1 MANLNNALQE
11 LRAELSRARLHVA
24 KLDKAITVIESLN
37 GSGTSRNI
45 NQPKRIISAA
55 SRRKMAQAQKT
66 RWARLG
72 KDRSQRATGSVIRK
86 VIRCRHRPAGRS
98 RRHSG
103 RGGRRFGGEE
113 EGSVEPRT
121 REGKMI
127 PPTYKPKKKFMQLA
141 IAEAKRARDRGDYPI
156 GAVITR
162 VIGKREVVIASAG
175 NRVKTSGS
183 SIKHVELET
192 LKYVSSGYGRYLP
205 DFVLYSTHE
214 PCAMCAGACVWSKIG
229 AVVFGVSQEDITAYG
244 KKHGTEEF
252 KWRACLISCKFV
264 LEKGGLHI
272 PVFGKFLRPGVPKVV
287 RISGLLTCY
296 RERDAFHSNGGSS
309 EFATSLR
316 YARACSDVLSLPS
329 SISSTSSEGAIQ
341 LFVLTL

>member
-1 MANLNNALQE
+1 
-11 LRAELSRARLHVA
+11 
-24 KLDKAITVIESLN
+24 
-37 GSGTSRNI
+37 
-45 NQPKRIISAA
+45 
-55 SRRKMAQAQKT
+55 
-66 RWARLG
+66 
-72 KDRSQRATGSVIRK
+72 
-86 VIRCRHRPAGRS
+86 
-98 RRHSG
+98 
-103 RGGRRFGGEE
+103 
-113 EGSVEPRT
+113 
-121 REGKMI
+121 MI

-244 KKHGTEEF
+244 RKHGTEEF

-264 LEKGGLHI
+264 LEKGNLHV
-272 PVFGKFLRPGVPKVV
+272 PVFGRFLRPECRKLFG
-287 RISGLLTCY
+287 Y
-296 RERDAFHSNGGSS
+296 RAS
-309 EFATSLR
+309 
-316 YARACSDVLSLPS
+316 
-329 SISSTSSEGAIQ
+329 
-341 LFVLTL
+341 

>member
-1 MANLNNALQE
+1 
-11 LRAELSRARLHVA
+11 
-24 KLDKAITVIESLN
+24 
-37 GSGTSRNI
+37 
-45 NQPKRIISAA
+45 
-55 SRRKMAQAQKT
+55 
-66 RWARLG
+66 
-72 KDRSQRATGSVIRK
+72 
-86 VIRCRHRPAGRS
+86 
-98 RRHSG
+98 
-103 RGGRRFGGEE
+103 
-113 EGSVEPRT
+113 
-121 REGKMI
+121 MI

-162 VIGKREVVIASAG
+162 LIGKREVVIASAG

-272 PVFGKFLRPGVPKVV
+272 PVFDNFLRPGVPKVI
-287 RISGLLTCY
+287 RISEPPDVP
-296 RERDAFHSNGGSS
+296 RPSRAAPARS
-309 EFATSLR
+309 R
-316 YARACSDVLSLPS
+316 YASAFFRNLSVLSHAVFADAAS
-329 SISSTSSEGAIQ
+329 YTSGRASFMNAWCAS
-341 LFVLTL
+341 